1 LPLTTINGYQHFY
14 EDTGSGDAV
23 VLLHGNEN
31 SSYYF
36 KRIIPALSDQF
47 HVIAPHFRGMG
58 FSEHVD
64 MVPPGAW
71 LGDLLALLDELGIE
85 SVHCFGVSL
94 GAAIGMHLALEH
106 PDRVRTLT
114 LDAPFF
120 ESHHAAT
127 STNVAEAEDPPPWIV
142 AELRAMH
149 GDDWRT
155 VMRNCEHILGNPE
168 LTAYLGIGNGASAI
182 TSPTLIMRGD
192 AADPVHP
199 LADAISLHDL
209 IHTSRIWIAPDTLS
223 LITRHLP
230 SETLR
235 MFSDFALDFSP
246 VTSGSSAETD
256 PHRID
261 ILMRVDLFAGLRRNA
276 LTRLAAIA
284 REAELRAGETVFE
297 QGQPAGDFS
306 VVTHG
311 AFGVFTSA
319 EGEQSEV
326 LVHTLQPGQ
335 FFGEVA
341 LVAEAQHTTTVR
353 CAEDGALLQ
362 IDGRNFRAL
371 LERDATAAMA
381 VAAQLSRFARAPGG
395 ASPEP

>member
-36 KRIIPALSDQF
+36 KRIIPALSDEF
-47 HVIAPHFRGMG
+47 RVIAPHLRGMG

-64 MVPPGAW
+64 TVPPGAW
-71 LGDLLALLDELGIE
+71 LDDLLALLDELAIE
-85 SVHCFGVSL
+85 SAHCFGVSL
-94 GAAIGMHLALEH
+94 GAAIAMHLALEH
-106 PDRVRTLT
+106 PERVTTLT

-120 ESHHAAT
+120 ESHHAAA
-127 STNVAEAEDPPPWIV
+127 SGNDAEALEDPPPWIV

-155 VMRNCEHILGNPE
+155 VMRNCERILRNPE
-168 LTAYLGIGNGASAI
+168 LAAYLSVGNGASAI
-182 TSPTLIMRGD
+182 TAPTLIMRGD
-192 AADPVHP
+192 ATDPVHP
-199 LADAISLHDL
+199 LADAFRLHDV
-209 IHTSRIWIAPDTLS
+209 IHTSRLWIAPDTLS

-246 VTSGSSAETD
+246 TTSGSSSETD
-256 PHRID
+256 PGDID
-261 ILMRVDLFAGLRRNA
+261 LLMRVDLFAGLRRNA
-276 LTRLAAIA
+276 LARLAAIA
-284 REAELRAGETVFE
+284 RKAELRAGETVFQ
-297 QGQPAGDFS
+297 QGEPAADFS
-306 VVTHG
+306 VVKQG
-311 AFGVFTSA
+311 AFGVFSDA
-319 EGEQSEV
+319 DESEV
-326 LVHTLQPGQ
+326 LVQTLEPGQ

-341 LVAEAQHTTTVR
+341 LLAEAQHTTTVR
-353 CAEDGALLQ
+353 CAEDGVLLQ
-362 IDGRNFRAL
+362 IDGRHFRAL

-381 VAAQLSRFARAPGG
+381 VAAQLSRFARVPGSAPHE
-395 ASPEP
+395 S

>member
-14 EDTGSGDAV
+14 EDAGSGDAV

-64 MVPPGAW
+64 TVPPGAW
-71 LGDLLALLDELGIE
+71 LDDLLALLDELGIE
-85 SVHCFGVSL
+85 SAHCFGVSL
-94 GAAIGMHLALEH
+94 GAAIGMRLALEH

-120 ESHHAAT
+120 ESHHAAA
-127 STNVAEAEDPPPWIV
+127 SANVADTVEDPPPWIV
-142 AELRAMH
+142 AEFRAMH

-155 VMRNCEHILGNPE
+155 VMRCCDRILGNPE
-168 LTAYLGIGNGASAI
+168 LAAYLSIGNGASAI

-192 AADPVHP
+192 AADPFHP
-199 LADAISLHDL
+199 LADALRLHDV
-209 IHTSRIWIAPDTLS
+209 IHTSRLWIAPDTLS

-235 MFSDFALDFSP
+235 TFSDFALDFSR
-246 VTSGSSAETD
+246 VTSGSSSESD
-256 PHRID
+256 PHSID
-261 ILMRVDLFAGLRRNA
+261 ILTRVDLFAGLRRDA
-276 LTRLAAIA
+276 LARLAAIA
-284 REAELRAGETVFE
+284 RKTELRAGETVFE
-297 QGQPAGDFS
+297 QGEPAGEFS

-311 AFGVFTSA
+311 AFGVFTSTEDGQA
-319 EGEQSEV
+319 EA
-326 LVHTLQPGQ
+326 LVQTLQPGQ

-341 LVAEAQHTTTVR
+341 LIAEAQHTATVR
-353 CAEDGALLQ
+353 CAEDGVLLQ
-362 IDGRNFRAL
+362 IDGRHFRAL

-381 VAAQLSRFARAPGG
+381 VATQLSRFALAPGN
-395 ASPEP
+395 APHE